1 MLLGPERRLVRA
13 LAERLM
19 PAEVLA
25 ASRSPEALLEGF
37 LGGCG
42 PEQAWAFRGALVF
55 VQWSPWLF
63 QVSVDGGRLPRRF
76 TSLDETGRAR
86 LIAKLETAHS
96 YLARSAWRLVKLL
109 IFFSYYEQTAA
120 QQLYGFDA
128 AARKA
133 IAARQRAEG
142 DFDKADRTDRVDRAD
157 AGESSP

>member
-76 TSLDETGRAR
+76 TSLDETGRLHGCHERAEVVIRDRDLHDVGR
-86 LIAKLETAHS
+86 LDHATCRHDLSRGGWH
-96 YLARSAWRLVKLL
+96 R
-109 IFFSYYEQTAA
+109 TAA
-120 QQLYGFDA
+120 A
-128 AARKA
+128 AALR
-133 IAARQRAEG
+133 AAAAPR
-142 DFDKADRTDRVDRAD
+142 
-157 AGESSP
+157 SPSGR